1 MKGPTAPKDPEK
13 KIPYFYIIRDKEI
26 FGAKQ
31 EDEKGVQFIYEND
44 GRLIS
49 SAQITGNISDQ
60 NILEQL
66 KTTQGFRTLVHSI
79 GVSVHTEE
87 PSDKVNFIFQMYG
100 HNDIY
105 GGGTNLKLSLTGNGM
120 EEKLKLSD
128 TQWCEDDRE
137 PGQIRFEFDTPE
149 MLARAN
155 VRLYLNEG
163 FSVPDVSEESEVDVT
178 SKDYHRMI
186 ARSLM
191 QSGNSKRLAEAIK
204 RAKKGKDVTLA
215 YIGGSITQGAGATP
229 INTGCYAYKSYRAF
243 ADRYG
248 NGKNMHFIKAGVG
261 GTPSELGMM
270 RFDRDVLRDG
280 SYPDVVVIEFGVNDE
295 GDETKGNCYESL
307 VKKILMLPNQPA
319 VILLFAVFA
328 NDWNL
333 QERLSPVGRLYEL
346 PMVSVLDAV
355 SPQFP
360 LTKET
365 GRVISKNQFFYDI
378 FHPTNAG
385 HTIMADCITYL
396 LEQTERQQETID
408 HTAELLL
415 KKPTI
420 GDDFVHV
427 KLLDKKDNYQIAE
440 IQCGSFIETDTEL
453 QRTEM
458 DEDLSATPQFP
469 YNWMHDGTKSAGDSS
484 FELKLKCRALLLIY
498 KDSGAND
505 VGMADVFLD
514 GKRVLTAN
522 PRKTGWVHCNP
533 VIVCNE
539 KHSREH
545 ILQVNMAQGDETKK
559 FTILGFGYVN

>member
-13 KIPYFYIIRDKEI
+13 KNPYFYIIRDKEI

-44 GRLIS
+44 GRLIN
-49 SAQITGNISDQ
+49 SAQITGNISDP

-79 GVSVHTEE
+79 GVSVETEE
-87 PSDKVNFIFQMYG
+87 PSDNVDFIFQMYG

-105 GGGTNLKLSLTGNGM
+105 GGGTNLKLSLTGNGV

-128 TQWCEDDRE
+128 VEWSEDDKE

-149 MLARAN
+149 ILARAN

-163 FSVPDVSEESEVDVT
+163 FSVPEVSEESEVDV
-178 SKDYHRMI
+178 SSEAYHRMI

-191 QSGNSKRLAEAIK
+191 QLGNSKRLAEAIK
-204 RAKKGKDVTLA
+204 RAKEGKDVTLA

-248 NGKNMHFIKAGVG
+248 NGNNVHFIKAGVG
-261 GTPSELGMM
+261 GTPSELGML

-346 PMVSVLDAV
+346 PMVSALDAV

-396 LEQTERQQETID
+396 LEQTERQEETID

-415 KKPTI
+415 KKPAI

-440 IQCGSFIETDTEL
+440 IQCGGFIETDTEL

-458 DEDLSATPQFP
+458 DEDLFGTPQFP
-469 YNWMHDGTKSAGDSS
+469 YNWMYDGTKSLGDPS
-484 FELKLKCRALLLIY
+484 FELKINCRALLLIY
-498 KDSGAND
+498 KDSGSND
-505 VGMADVFLD
+505 VGKADVFLD
-514 GKRVLTAN
+514 GKKVLTAD

-533 VIVCNE
+533 VLVCNE
-539 KHSREH
+539 KHSQEH

-559 FTILGFGYVN
+559 FTTLGFGYVN